1 VSDALLSS
9 PLISDQLFW
18 YVYAVK
24 SSYFQHITTP
34 DYVYYPLIE
43 KTVFWLFSNV
53 LGNASVAASII
64 ASAALYLKAVLVSAF
79 MFPIF
84 DNIVKHR
91 VVRLGLCVSLFFTGN
106 IDNFFIQNIPY
117 FHILFLSF
125 LLVLA
130 VSDIKI
136 PRVHFSW
143 LVFFSMLILS
153 KTDLAVLV
161 PVAVLGFIASKDNR
175 RYMVLGVSLALIY
188 LSLVVYTSRTNIQL
202 GWIRE
207 DGSIFNAL
215 FDGFKYSSFVFYK
228 LVFFTSEQVKLPL
241 AITAFSGFVAA
252 SVIYLHKYDRL
263 VLRPFLVVLLLYL
276 GQSWFTAYARGA
288 QLKPLFDSSIWSL
301 STFHHGHIMQLLY
314 GIVLL
319 GIFISSIITL
329 LSSNSRI
336 VNIGVVAMGIVVTVM
351 LGVSHSNIGSAHNN
365 VLRFTNMDTH
375 PEAFSVSS
383 DICLISPWV
392 YWRQYIP
399 SMTGLCKAEIMSLPA
414 LNGGEYQKISANVP
428 NRYKLNLNPSTYTD
442 KPLSLAVFVASST
455 EECTSLRLLSEEG
468 SGLFHDIA
476 GTSFCAGSR
485 ARVVYFDM
493 PFTPTPVRSLYV
505 ELPKG
510 LHLLADSSGNP
521 AYIFYIKNID
531 TSDLCADKTWSIHCY
546 YNGIR

>member
-1 VSDALLSS
+1 
-9 PLISDQLFW
+9 
-18 YVYAVK
+18 
-24 SSYFQHITTP
+24 
-34 DYVYYPLIE
+34 
-43 KTVFWLFSNV
+43 
-53 LGNASVAASII
+53 
-64 ASAALYLKAVLVSAF
+64 
-79 MFPIF
+79 
-84 DNIVKHR
+84 
-91 VVRLGLCVSLFFTGN
+91 
-106 IDNFFIQNIPY
+106 
-117 FHILFLSF
+117 
-125 LLVLA
+125 
-130 VSDIKI
+130 
-136 PRVHFSW
+136 
-143 LVFFSMLILS
+143 
-153 KTDLAVLV
+153 
-161 PVAVLGFIASKDNR
+161 
-175 RYMVLGVSLALIY
+175 
-188 LSLVVYTSRTNIQL
+188 
-202 GWIRE
+202 
-207 DGSIFNAL
+207 
-215 FDGFKYSSFVFYK
+215 
-228 LVFFTSEQVKLPL
+228 
-241 AITAFSGFVAA
+241 
-252 SVIYLHKYDRL
+252 
-263 VLRPFLVVLLLYL
+263 
-276 GQSWFTAYARGA
+276 
-288 QLKPLFDSSIWSL
+288 
-301 STFHHGHIMQLLY
+301 MQLLY